1 MKTKKNE
8 RSMSTRGYRNIVFT
22 QDALKKEDVGSQD
35 NDANHK
41 QNMELHKQ
49 ASPLNFKP

>member
-1 MKTKKNE
+1 MKTRKNE
-8 RSMSTRGYRNIVFT
+8 RSMSRRGYRNIVFT
-22 QDALKKEDVGSQD
+22 QDVVTKEDVGSRD

-49 ASPLNFKP
+49 GSPLNF

>member
-1 MKTKKNE
+1 MKTRKNE
-8 RSMSTRGYRNIVFT
+8 RKMNMRGYRNIVFT
-22 QDALKKEDVGSQD
+22 QDVVRKEDVGSHG

-49 ASPLNFKP
+49 ASPLNF